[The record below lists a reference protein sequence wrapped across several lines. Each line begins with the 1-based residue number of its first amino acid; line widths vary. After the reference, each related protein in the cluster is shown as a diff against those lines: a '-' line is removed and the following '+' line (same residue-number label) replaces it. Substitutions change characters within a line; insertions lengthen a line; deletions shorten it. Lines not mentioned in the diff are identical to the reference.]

1 MAVVKTSIEAEIN
14 QMMAD
19 LLQDQPETIPSD
31 FANKLADI
39 IRNAILSATITV
51 PSGIPV
57 ATTGTAAAQTGTTTS
72 PAIATIQ

>member
-1 MAVVKTSIEAEIN
+1 MSVVKVSIEAEIN
-14 QMMAD
+14 QMMTD

-31 FANKLADI
+31 FANKLAEI

-72 PAIATIQ
+72 PVTATIQ

>member
-1 MAVVKTSIEAEIN
+1 MAVAKTSIEAEIN